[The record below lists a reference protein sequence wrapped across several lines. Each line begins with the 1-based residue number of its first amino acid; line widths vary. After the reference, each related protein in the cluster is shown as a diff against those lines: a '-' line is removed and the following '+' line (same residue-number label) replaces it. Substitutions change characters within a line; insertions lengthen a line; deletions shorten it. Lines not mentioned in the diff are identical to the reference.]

1 MFSVFYTLTQTRIL
15 GPNWSLAGDICY
27 FTQNK
32 MKKKSLKPAGQML
45 RGVVYRLIESLAS
58 MGYSFIWKLT
68 CAISVCNTLTVGV
81 HLSSSPSISGPGSAT
96 VNTNPS
102 VSLALPSQ
110 FTHHTGH
117 HCLEEGMT
125 TFWQK
130 VICMYCGFVDHKLGV
145 ALQV

>member
-1 MFSVFYTLTQTRIL
+1 MFSVFYTLTQTRIS

-32 MKKKSLKPAGQML
+32 MKKKSLKPEGQML
-45 RGVVYRLIESLAS
+45 SGVVYRLIESLAS
-58 MGYSFIWKLT
+58 MEYSFIWKLI
-68 CAISVCNTLTVGV
+68 CAFSVCNTLTVV
-81 HLSSSPSISGPGSAT
+81 VLLSSTPSISGPGSTT

-117 HCLEEGMT
+117 QCLEEGMT

-130 VICMYCGFVDHKLGV
+130 NIQMHRRFKPQLHQSVW
-145 ALQV
+145 